1 MDTSILDPIS
11 FRQGTSLVVALA
23 LFRKRRLSIVLV
35 RLLGLEKLLQAS
47 RVEERVFLVVRP
59 TGLQRVDVETQ
70 AIISLTGGR
79 FSPYRLRG
87 FASGG
92 QLF

>member
-1 MDTSILDPIS
+1 MDTRILDPVP

-23 LFRKRRLSIVLV
+23 LFRKRRLSVVLV

-47 RVEERVFLVVRP
+47 RVEKRVLLVVRP
-59 TGLQRVDVETQ
+59 TGLQRVDIETQ

-79 FSPYRLRG
+79 FSPYGLRG
-87 FASGG
+87 FASGS

>member
-1 MDTSILDPIS
+1 MDTRILDPVP
-11 FRQGTSLVVALA
+11 FRQGTSLVIALA
-23 LFRKRRLSIVLV
+23 LFRKRRLSVVLV

-47 RVEERVFLVVRP
+47 RVEKRVLLVVRP
-59 TGLQRVDVETQ
+59 TGLQRVDIETQ

-79 FSPYRLRG
+79 FSSYRLRG